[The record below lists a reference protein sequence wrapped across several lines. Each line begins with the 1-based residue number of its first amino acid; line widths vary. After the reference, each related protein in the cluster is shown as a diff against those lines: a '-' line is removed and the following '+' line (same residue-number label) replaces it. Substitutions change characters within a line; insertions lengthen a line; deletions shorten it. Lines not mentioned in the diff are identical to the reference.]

1 MWTWGTDA
9 PNPLNDNELRNHW
22 MTTHRPV
29 SPIAPANADYI
40 DQLYRQWTVDPQSV
54 DEPWRHF
61 FQGFE
66 FGYRPP
72 DADDGEAGD
81 HAADVQAPAQPALA
95 SAIRPATARDV
106 AHSMQGKVDALMYHY
121 RDIGHFAADLDPLG
135 SKRPFP
141 EFLALESFGLSE
153 ADLDRTFDPG
163 ILPLANPA
171 PLRDIVQLLE
181 DTYCR
186 HIGVEYMHIQDR
198 EQRRWLQGRM
208 EPVRNRPDL
217 PRVQKLRILRE
228 LVEAD
233 SLENFLNVRY
243 TGKKRFSLEGGESLN
258 AMLNEFIEQAPE
270 SGIKELTIGMAHR
283 GRLNVLVNIMEK
295 SYDQLFT
302 EFEEAWVEDF
312 TEGGGDVKYHRG
324 YSHDKT
330 TASGHMVRLTL
341 SPNPS
346 HLEFANPLVLGRAR
360 AKQRLRG
367 DTERRQCVP
376 VIIHGDAAFPGQGV
390 VAETFNM
397 THLDG
402 YTVGGAI
409 HVVVN
414 NQVGFTTN
422 PSDSYSGSYC
432 TDVAK
437 MVEAP
442 IFHVNGDDP
451 EACAFVASIALA
463 YRQAFRNDVVIDMW
477 CYRKYGH
484 NEGDEPMFTQPLLYR
499 KIRQHQPVVD
509 VYSGRL
515 IDKGVISKHEYEQ
528 MTADLRDK
536 LEQAQARSRETPVP
550 STVDAFRNVWAGLTE
565 RYSDDPVE
573 TGVDR
578 DALGRV
584 AAALGSVPEG
594 FHLHKK
600 LTKLLELRGRAVED
614 DLPLDWGCAEVY
626 AYGTLLQ
633 DGYAVRLTGQD
644 VERGTFSHR
653 HAVLFDQETGLPHE
667 PLNHIEGRQAKF
679 CIHNSPLTENACLSF
694 EYGYSLGDPNMLVI
708 WEAQFGDFANGA
720 QVIFDQFIA
729 SAEAKWKR
737 FTGLTCLL
745 PHGYEG
751 AGPEHSSA
759 RLERFLTLCAIN
771 NMQVVYPT
779 TPAQMFHLLRRQ
791 MKRNFRKPLIVMTP
805 KSLLRYPQ
813 AVSRVEDLV
822 SGRFRHFLDD
832 PAVTEPEKVK
842 RLILCTGKIYYDLA
856 AHREKV
862 GRDDVAVVRVEQL
875 YPLRIRTL
883 ENILQRYAGAELV
896 WAQEE
901 PENMG
906 AWRYMED
913 QLRDKLDLIFP
924 YIGRDANATPA
935 VASEKMH
942 KQEQERI
949 LINAIGLPAGDAQSK
964 PSSRDEPKRTHKDK
978 AGASADAA

>member
-1 MWTWGTDA
+1 
-9 PNPLNDNELRNHW
+9 
-22 MTTHRPV
+22 MTTHRSEP
-29 SPIAPANADYI
+29 PLAGANADYI
-40 DQLYRQWTVDPQSV
+40 DRLYQQWTDDPQSV

-72 DADDGEAGD
+72 ETGDGEAVERALE
-81 HAADVQAPAQPALA
+81 AASPARPALAPAQP
-95 SAIRPATARDV
+95 IRPATARDV

-141 EFLALESFGLSE
+141 EYLTLDSFGLSE
-153 ADLDRTFDPG
+153 ADLDRAFDPG
-163 ILPLANPA
+163 ILPLPNPA
-171 PLRDIVQLLE
+171 PLRDIVQILQ

-186 HIGVEYMHIQDR
+186 HVGVEYMHIQDR
-198 EQRRWLQGRM
+198 EQRRWLQNRM
-208 EPVRNRPDL
+208 EPTRNRPEV
-217 PRVQKLRILRE
+217 PREQKLRILRE

-258 AMLNEFIEQAPE
+258 AMLNELIEQAPE

-324 YSHDKT
+324 YSHDKMT
-330 TASGHMVRLTL
+330 QSGEFVRLTL

-346 HLEFANPLVLGRAR
+346 HLEFANPAVLGRAR
-360 AKQRLRG
+360 AKQRLRSDAG
-367 DTERRQCVP
+367 RRQCVP
-376 VIIHGDAAFPGQGV
+376 ILIHGDAAFPGQGI

-409 HVVVN
+409 HIVVN
-414 NQVGFTTN
+414 NQIGFTTN
-422 PSDSYSGSYC
+422 PSDYHSGPYC
-432 TDVAK
+432 TDIAK
-437 MVEAP
+437 MAEAP

-451 EACAFVASIALA
+451 EACAFVATLALA
-463 YRQAFRNDVVIDMW
+463 YRQTFRNDAVIDLW

-484 NEGDEPMFTQPLLYR
+484 NEGDEPMFTQPLLYA
-499 KIRQHQPVVD
+499 KIRRHKPVIE
-509 VYSGRL
+509 VYAGRL
-515 IDKGVISKHEYEQ
+515 IEEGVISKDDYER
-528 MTADLRDK
+528 MTADLREK
-536 LEQAQARSRETPVP
+536 LEQAQARSREKPVS
-550 STVDAFRNVWAGLTE
+550 STVDAFRNVWAGLAE
-565 RYSDDPVE
+565 KYNDDPVE

-578 DALGRV
+578 EALGRV
-584 AAALGSVPEG
+584 ARALGSVPEG
-594 FHLHKK
+594 FNLHKK
-600 LTKLLELRGRAVED
+600 LSKLLELRGGAIDGEM
-614 DLPLDWGCAEVY
+614 PLDWGAAEMY
-626 AYGTLLQ
+626 AYGTLLLE
-633 DGYAVRLTGQD
+633 GHAVRLTGQD

-653 HAVLFDQETGLPHE
+653 HAVLVDQETGLPYE
-667 PLNHIEGRQAKF
+667 PLNHIAPDQAKF
-679 CIHNSPLTENACLSF
+679 CVHNSPLTESACLSF

-720 QVIFDQFIA
+720 QVIIDQFIA

-737 FTGLTCLL
+737 FTGLTCFL

-759 RLERFLTLCAIN
+759 RLERFLTLCANN

-805 KSLLRYPQ
+805 KSLLRHPR
-813 AVSRVEDLV
+813 AVSPVEDLV
-822 SGRFRHFLDD
+822 SSRFRHFLDD
-832 PAVTEPEKVK
+832 PSVTDPGKVK

-856 AHREKV
+856 AHGEKV

-875 YPLRIRTL
+875 YPLRIQTL
-883 ENILQRYAGAELV
+883 QRILQRYAGAELV

-924 YIGRDANATPA
+924 YIGREANATPA

-942 KQEQERI
+942 RQEQERI
-949 LINAIGLPAGDAQSK
+949 LINAIGLPAGDAESQ
-964 PSSRDEPKRTHKDK
+964 PSTRGTRTQKDKDK
-978 AGASADAA
+978 AEASADAA